1 MGADPACVDPAMPMT
16 WTFQHRMK
24 VAPHPFENLDFKAA
38 QRLVRA
44 RFTSREQVLEAVQAG
59 RLSSFARERP
69 RQYGRIHHQRVLA
82 WLGLAV
88 EDPLPLKDWHGI
100 TAPSKQPGF
109 TPRQGQY
116 LAFIHYYT
124 KVNGRPPAEADFQR
138 FFQVSPPAVHD
149 MIVLLEHAGWI
160 SRVPG
165 QGRSI
170 MLKLTRDQLPDL
182 E

>member
-1 MGADPACVDPAMPMT
+1 
-16 WTFQHRMK
+16 MK
-24 VAPHPFENLDFKAA
+24 LAPHPFDDLDYKAA
-38 QRLVRA
+38 HCLVRA
-44 RFTSREQVLEAVQAG
+44 GFTSREQVLEAVQTG
-59 RLSSFARERP
+59 RLSASAPERP
-69 RQYGRIHHQRVLA
+69 RQYGRIHHQRVLN
-82 WLGLAV
+82 WLGLPV
-88 EDPLPLKDWHGI
+88 RDPLPLKDWHGI

-116 LAFIHYYT
+116 LAFIYYYT
-124 KVNGRPPAEADFQR
+124 KVNGRPPAVADFEG

-149 MIVLLEHAGWI
+149 MIVTLEHAGWI

-165 QGRSI
+165 QSQSI